1 MFAVIVAA
9 VTASTSI
16 SVAIDPD
23 VSCVTVSS
31 LGERLSRS
39 GISIRQGA
47 STLVAI
53 HQRPTELIV
62 EARNGATRFRR
73 ELKRANTCGAVERA
87 VALLVSSWLRQLP
100 QAERASV
107 KSEAAPPIRR
117 AEPAPPPVAT
127 RQPQPE
133 PPPVTPETPEPEPP
147 PVTPET
153 PEPEP
158 PPVVVAAPIETVV
171 AADEPEAA
179 LGNAAARPTVDLAML
194 GGGTIGTTPDVAG
207 AGTLAATIGFGR
219 LGFGA
224 DLGFESIRAVDI
236 APARIETLSKW
247 ATLNGRV
254 AFQPAQ
260 RLSLDLTVGL
270 RVWHIGA
277 VALNVENPTPASLW
291 GIGGALSAGATLRI
305 VSSISAE
312 LRVFTSLRHRHETF
326 MLDNAGTVM
335 TLQTL
340 QGGVLLGIS
349 WRAVG
354 S

>member
-107 KSEAAPPIRR
+107 KSEAAPPIRQ

-133 PPPVTPETPEPEPP
+133 PPPVTPETPDPG
-147 PVTPET
+147 
-153 PEPEP
+153 P

-340 QGGVLLGIS
+340 QGGVLVGIS